1 MRVIEPYVEFA
12 ADIECDIAKIA
23 VGSADRARTASA
35 KKNAR
40 KTPQMRSRTAGENTH
55 HNKQHPPHQQPPQA
69 STPQHPRGR
78 RRGPESSMRSPRA
91 VKTAPDSRRTKSP
104 AENQS
109 QSILQSQSHLSEDDG
124 SELSVRESL
133 QSLKHGGYKPP
144 DTAPATIYDSM
155 VVPKSSFAKAV
166 DSIAAMKL
174 HDYALK
180 RKERMKNRFRLWD
193 EIKGTTRELEIS
205 GAEVAFM
212 EFQEIIAAWKIKYY
226 VTKSRDLTRFQVVE
240 GEKKALIR
248 QCKNL
253 KKKNTQLQSSI
264 DDHLAL
270 NLAEEASRLQI
281 EKARLEECLEG
292 SRRSEAGL
300 LEEIGEHKQQYSQ
313 LEGVLEDKRKEFEA
327 EVAVSARQVED
338 ARADT
343 AFVREDLEVSRRT
356 AQEYLRSVMQL
367 EVTLQERI
375 DEITGLRDGDLQES
389 RQKSIK
395 IEAMERELEQLQNN
409 ARGDAEQIQALELS
423 TEQLQRDV
431 AEVKRLLKETEENK
445 AAVEAKRQD
454 LQTKTEEQQVKITS
468 LEKLVT
474 EVTFQKEQFARQLA
488 DKGVVAGN
496 YLVETVQLKEV
507 IAEKESELEEHK
519 FALQQMEEYTKYA
532 QDVNEIANAERE
544 TALMA
549 GEDLLVQLGS
559 GKDSL
564 QQNEGYCR
572 MLEAQLLNV
581 RRKEHYSK
589 QGDNT
594 QARKGDDLDGQTSTS
609 VLKDKMD
616 FTADEEADY
625 SHPLEGRLVSLLGV
639 LENKLGQ
646 LDSEQLAEGGKEKGS
661 RRKSI
666 KKVEKIT
673 DSAKKEVKEGDTGEE
688 DKDNDAKDK
697 DKADDDNDDDDNDA
711 VGETKSSDGKSSD
724 EKESKS
730 ETDGGSK
737 DAPPEEDEEV
747 DWEEVCLVLEEQL
760 ATEKTK
766 LEGLKEQLA
775 AARENIQR
783 MQKEK
788 ERLKVDIKK
797 WQKNEQKRTG
807 KMPTAKGNSVDS
819 RKLFTRSDEVEME
832 MQKFLEDAQSIA
844 TTALNCKM
852 ECDRI
857 QDELYEA
864 DAEAYEVR
872 LAAQQEAEA
881 EHRQLVK
888 DTVEEERA
896 RQDPAP
902 PKPRRNEN
910 RATISMLNQGHFA
923 TNLSQRKDDDLD
935 VLREEDEED
944 EEDSGG
950 SRPKAAPRNFDGEG
964 DGSNLEPRKEGGVE
978 SMSFHDKPGL
988 HEKSAEN
995 SMLAYSM
1002 ESLDSGQLLQL
1013 DQDYMEQVGKQSLDA
1028 EGAEQLFRLIHT
1040 KLNHHRS
1047 ILQELEEEKNVSR
1060 QQIEKW
1066 TLYFLR
1072 DQGRVPGLSDSKYG
1086 ANNLVFHNFNAVEG
1100 DIYSHHQTIQNIFSD
1115 FDAKRD
1121 GILNLNDQNLT
1132 EQLMQ
1137 VEEHFDDPIF
1147 SLQENEEYEDSF
1159 KLHFASVEAALLSG
1173 QVDDE
1178 AVQDE
1183 EYLPNNT
1190 LVFDEIEDAG
1200 KLDILANLTADIK
1213 SFQDDVAELHISL
1226 QDSRETAERLHDS
1239 LKFQKSKIRQWH
1251 ERFEGKFGR
1260 APTEEDKEKE
1270 ASHLYLKAH
1279 EVHSEL
1285 EAEMEKMRVFALIAT
1300 AKNTE
1305 ADRLKVLKRKFAR
1318 QAPPDY
1324 LPSEDSSVA
1333 SSFVQQRSISRAQAA
1348 SADLREHSRN
1358 SYESKAPT
1366 IKSNAGEADFR
1377 EMRERLEAEIVK
1389 MSDELDM
1396 LKNFIRAADTDIDN
1410 FRNKKTRLK
1419 SEAKKWEQGYLQQ
1432 HGRKPSVEERKL
1444 QAEHLYEDYA
1454 KLQEGLSQVLES
1466 RERALKMV
1474 TKIQQNCDRKR
1485 RKLAKVVEKEE
1496 QKFPRA

>member
-1 MRVIEPYVEFA
+1 MCF
-12 ADIECDIAKIA
+12 IA
-23 VGSADRARTASA
+23 
-35 KKNAR
+35 
-40 KTPQMRSRTAGENTH
+40 Q
-55 HNKQHPPHQQPPQA
+55 
-69 STPQHPRGR
+69 
-78 RRGPESSMRSPRA
+78 
-91 VKTAPDSRRTKSP
+91 
-104 AENQS
+104 
-109 QSILQSQSHLSEDDG
+109 
-124 SELSVRESL
+124 
-133 QSLKHGGYKPP
+133 YKPP

-205 GAEVAFM
+205 GAEIAFM

-226 VTKSRDLTRFQVVE
+226 VTKARDNSRFQGVD

-253 KKKNTQLQSSI
+253 KKKNAQLQASI

-270 NLAEEASRLQI
+270 NLADEASRLQI
-281 EKARLEECLEG
+281 EKAQLEDTLEC

-300 LEEIGEHKQQYSQ
+300 LEEIGQHKRSYSQ
-313 LEGVLEDKRKEFEA
+313 LEQVLEDRRKEFEA
-327 EVAVSARQVED
+327 EAAVFARQVED

-367 EVTLQERI
+367 EVTLQERV
-375 DEITGLRDGDLQES
+375 DEITGLREGDLQES

-395 IEAMERELEQLQNN
+395 IEAMEREIAQQQK
-409 ARGDAEQIQALELS
+409 AASGDAEQIQSLELS
-423 TEQLQRDV
+423 TEELQRDLV
-431 AEVKRLLKETEENK
+431 TLKRTLKDS
-445 AAVEAKRQD
+445 EADKDNIDAQRQE
-454 LQTKTEEQQVKITS
+454 LQTKTEEQLVKISS

-474 EVTFQKEQFARQLA
+474 EVTYQKEQLARQLA

-496 YLVETVQLKEV
+496 YLVETVQLKEI
-507 IAEKESELEEHK
+507 IAEKENELDEHK

-549 GEDLLVQLGS
+549 GEDLLVHLG
-559 GKDSL
+559 GARESL
-564 QQNEGYCR
+564 RQNEGYCR
-572 MLEAQLLNV
+572 MLEAQLVNA

-589 QGDNT
+589 QGDVKRLRTTPNG
-594 QARKGDDLDGQTSTS
+594 QLGDTPGPESTIFS
-609 VLKDKMD
+609 DKID
-616 FTADEEADY
+616 FSADEEADF

-639 LENKLGQ
+639 LEDKLEQ
-646 LDSEQLAEGGKEKGS
+646 LDSQKNDGKGKGS

-666 KKVEKIT
+666 EQVP
-673 DSAKKEVKEGDTGEE
+673 
-688 DKDNDAKDK
+688 KDK
-697 DKADDDNDDDDNDA
+697 ESKADDTKQEDDDKENENDEEGNDVA
-711 VGETKSSDGKSSD
+711 GGEDKVNSGDSVSDSMSKTNGEESS
-724 EKESKS
+724 EK
-730 ETDGGSK
+730 GSK
-737 DAPPEEDEEV
+737 DEKKSTTDGDEDGDADKALVEEEV
-747 DWEEVCLVLEEQL
+747 DWEELCVVLEEQL
-760 ATEKTK
+760 AAEKSK
-766 LEGLKEQLA
+766 LEGLKGELS

-788 ERLKVDIKK
+788 EKLKIDIKK

-807 KMPTAKGNSVDS
+807 KFPTAKGNSVDS
-819 RKLFTRSDEVEME
+819 RRLFTRSEEVEVEM
-832 MQKFLEDAQSIA
+832 QQYLQDAQTIA

-872 LAAQQEAEA
+872 LAAQQEVDAENQQRVQDTIA
-881 EHRQLVK
+881 ENSSQENSQK
-888 DTVEEERA
+888 
-896 RQDPAP
+896 QDLAP

-910 RATISMLNQGHFA
+910 RATISMLNQDHFVA
-923 TNLSQRKDDDLD
+923 NLPQRNDDDLE

-944 EEDSGG
+944 EVSAN
-950 SRPKAAPRNFDGEG
+950 SRPKAAPRKLEGEG
-964 DGSNLEPRKEGGVE
+964 DGSDVHPRREQGGIE
-978 SMSFHDKPGL
+978 SMSFHDNTNL
-988 HEKSAEN
+988 QESVEN
-995 SMLAYSM
+995 SV
-1002 ESLDSGQLLQL
+1002 EFTVVTLDSSQLRAL
-1013 DQDYMEQVGKQSLDA
+1013 DQDYMEQVSKETLDA
-1028 EGAEQLFRLIHT
+1028 EGAEELFRLIHT

-1047 ILQELEEEKNVSR
+1047 VLLELEEEKNVSR
-1060 QQIEKW
+1060 HHIEKW

-1086 ANNLVFHNFNAVEG
+1086 ANNLVFHNFNAIES
-1100 DIYSHHQTIQNIFSD
+1100 DIYAHHQTIQSIFSD

-1121 GILNLNDQNLT
+1121 GILNLNDPNLT
-1132 EQLMQ
+1132 DQLMQ
-1137 VEEHFDDPIF
+1137 VEEHFNDPLF

-1159 KLHFASVEAALLSG
+1159 KLHFESVEAALLNG
-1173 QVDDE
+1173 QVDEDAVKDE
-1178 AVQDE
+1178 D
-1183 EYLPNNT
+1183 YLPNNT
-1190 LVFDEIEDAG
+1190 LVFDDIEDSG
-1200 KLDILANLTADIK
+1200 KLEILTNLSADIK

-1226 QDSRETAERLHDS
+1226 QDSRENAERLHDT

-1251 ERFEGKFGR
+1251 ERFESKFGR
-1260 APTEEDKEKE
+1260 LPTEEDKEKE

-1305 ADRLKVLKRKFAR
+1305 ADRLKVLKRKFGR

-1324 LPSEDSSVA
+1324 LPSEESSVA
-1333 SSFVQQRSISRAQAA
+1333 SSFVQQRSLGRVHAA

-1358 SYESKAPT
+1358 TYESKAPS
-1366 IKSNAGEADFR
+1366 IRSDAGESEFR
-1377 EMRERLEAEIVK
+1377 EIREGLEAEIVK
-1389 MSDELDM
+1389 MNDELDM

-1410 FRNKKTRLK
+1410 FRGKKTRLK

-1432 HGRKPSVEERKL
+1432 HGRKPTVEERKS
-1444 QAEHLYEDYA
+1444 QAEDLYEEYA

-1496 QKFPRA
+1496 LKFPRR